1 MKENSKALAYGAV
14 SAALGT
20 VILYLGSVLP
30 SARLALL
37 CISSLGVVL
46 MALRFDVRR
55 ALAVYA
61 VTAALA
67 LLVLP
72 GKAMALAYAL
82 LPGWYPLIKLR
93 LERLKTPA
101 ARYAAKFLAANV
113 VLLPAVLLLGRS
125 YFAAM
130 PLPLWQILVAGEAVF
145 LVYDYALTQIILL
158 YMRKIAGRI

>member
-37 CISSLGVVL
+37 CISSLGVIL
-46 MALRFDVRR
+46 MALRFDGRR

-101 ARYAAKFLAANV
+101 ARYAAKFLAANA
-113 VLLPAVLLLGRS
+113 VLLPAFLLGRS
-125 YFAAM
+125 YFSAM

>member
-1 MKENSKALAYGAV
+1 MKDNSKALAYGAL

-37 CISSLGVVL
+37 CVSSLGVVL
-46 MALRFDVRR
+46 MALRFDGRR
-55 ALAVYA
+55 ALAVYG
-61 VTAALA
+61 VTATLA

-82 LPGWYPLIKLR
+82 LPGWYPLLKLR

-101 ARYAAKFLAANV
+101 ERYGAKLLAVNA
-113 VLLPAVLLLGRS
+113 VLLPVLLLGRN
-125 YFAAM
+125 YFAAS
-130 PLPLWQILVAGEAVF
+130 PLPLWQILLGGEVIF

>member
-37 CISSLGVVL
+37 CISSLGVIL
-46 MALRFDVRR
+46 MALRFDGRR

-93 LERLKTPA
+93 LERLKTA
-101 ARYAAKFLAANV
+101 MQRYAAKFLAANV
-113 VLLPAVLLLGRS
+113 VLLPAFLLGRS

-145 LVYDYALTQIILL
+145 LLYDYALTQIILL

>member
-1 MKENSKALAYGAV
+1 MKDKSKSLAYGAV

-46 MALRFDVRR
+46 MALRFDGRR

-67 LLVLP
+67 LLILP

-101 ARYAAKFLAANV
+101 ERYGAKFLAANA
-113 VLLPAVLLLGRS
+113 VLLPAVLLGRS